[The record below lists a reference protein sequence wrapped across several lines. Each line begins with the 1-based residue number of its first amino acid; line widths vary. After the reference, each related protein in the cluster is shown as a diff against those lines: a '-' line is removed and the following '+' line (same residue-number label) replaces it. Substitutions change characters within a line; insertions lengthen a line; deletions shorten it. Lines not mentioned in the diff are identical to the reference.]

1 MNIVLNKLSLDVN
14 KSGTQANIV
23 AKQGDI
29 QSRAVII
36 TFNKNGQIYNVEE
49 GNTAIIRAKK
59 PDGTVI
65 YNSATVEDGKV
76 YFIFTSQYCTSVG
89 KVTLEVQI
97 LDSNNH
103 VLYTPKFILRVED
116 NLYDDNE
123 IESTNEYTQLTQS
136 INQAQTAIT
145 TAQALSLI
153 KYVETLP
160 TTGDSKYLYILYNT
174 EDIYSTDGLPSQ
186 FKTEAEYN
194 GWKTYYGENAKAC
207 IFKTTSNEYPY
218 VFFNGIELEVETYS
232 NPGMY
237 TLKGIMSNYQP
248 VEYLYNASTKQWEA
262 YAPLT
267 GVNVGDNIIKGES
280 YIGSETAWEESIVID
295 DDFEAD
301 YAKLYGF
308 MWCIGEFTMIN
319 RLNTVTY
326 TEEDDP
332 FAVYDSF
339 EVIVPYGVPY
349 VWDSTFNQYIEVTDA
364 DLKNRVITIEDT
376 IEDIEDNID
385 ALQSGK
391 QDKLTAGSNITINS
405 SNVISATDTTYTAG
419 DNVSIDSTDNN
430 KITAK
435 YINPKYTY
443 DEDNQTY
450 TCDMSASDIN
460 AAVMAGKII
469 IPFVEYISVSQS
481 IVWSNTNGASSY
493 RIENGP
499 NNMKTIYFWLNM
511 FGGTNNDSK
520 YEFRF
525 AHILG
530 QNVIAGTLYIQEYQR
545 KLTAGSNVTI
555 DSNNVISASGGGS
568 QYTAGNGIDIT
579 NNVISSDILVVT
591 YTYNFTTTAC
601 TCDTSYADIVAAY
614 NAGKTII
621 PILKQNNV
629 DFIAYPG
636 NFTYIDDSFN
646 PEFIIP
652 STTGT
657 SGIKIK
663 EITVYH
669 YYDEDENEDVINA
682 GAIDGYG
689 EKYTAGDG
697 INISNNVISVSYDN
711 GDSEVY

>member
-136 INQAQTAIT
+136 INQAQAAIT
-145 TAQALSLI
+145 TAQSLSLI
-153 KYVETLP
+153 KYVSSLP

-207 IFKTTSNEYPY
+207 MFKTTSNEYPY
-218 VFFNGIELEVETYS
+218 VFFNGIELEIETYS

-332 FAVYDSF
+332 FAIYDSF

-349 VWDSTFNQYIEVTDA
+349 VYDSSFNQFIEVTDA
-364 DLKNRVITIEDT
+364 DLKNRVAIIENI
-376 IEDIEDNID
+376 IEDIDYDID
-385 ALQSGK
+385 SLETGK
-391 QDKLTAGSNITINS
+391 QDKLTAGSNISINS

-419 DNVSIDSTDNN
+419 KDINIENN
-430 KITAK
+430 IITALVETFNVCYTYSAYTNAWTCEQSANDIQTALEDGKKLLIFLK
-435 YINPKYTY
+435 YINVNGILIW
-443 DEDNQTY
+443 E
-450 TCDMSASDIN
+450 
-460 AAVMAGKII
+460 
-469 IPFVEYISVSQS
+469 
-481 IVWSNTNGASSY
+481 NTLGASGYILSS
-493 RIENGP
+493 GP
-499 NNMKTIYFWLNM
+499 NNMYAIQIYLNM
-511 FGGTNNDSK
+511 FGGDNNDTK
-520 YEFRF
+520 FEFRF

-530 QNVIAGTLYIQEYQR
+530 QNVISGYLYTQEYQR
-545 KLTAGSNVTI
+545 KLTAGSNITI

-591 YTYNFTTTAC
+591 YTYNFTTTDC
-601 TCDTSYADIVAAY
+601 TCDTSYADIVVAY

-621 PILKQNNV
+621 PILKQDNV

-636 NFTYIDDSFN
+636 NFTYIDNSFN
-646 PEFIIP
+646 PEFVITSI
-652 STTGT
+652 TG
-657 SGIKIK
+657 SQGIQSNRIS
-663 EITVYH
+663 VYH
-669 YYDEDENEDVINA
+669 IYDEEEEEDVVNA
-682 GAIDGYG
+682 GSFKGYG

-697 INISNNVISVSYDN
+697 ISISNGVISVSYDD